1 MCCRC
6 VSVSVCPSA
15 PSFVCPS
22 QAGRPCCVETTGRIE
37 LISGTET
44 SARLSYAASTVMLQL
59 HHLEL
64 STVKSAY
71 NNIDQRLTRMKVG
84 LTEKKLKVKIRKNS
98 TD

>member
-1 MCCRC
+1 
-6 VSVSVCPSA
+6 
-15 PSFVCPS
+15 
-22 QAGRPCCVETTGRIE
+22 
-37 LISGTET
+37 
-44 SARLSYAASTVMLQL
+44 
-59 HHLEL
+59 L